1 MPRATS
7 SPTRGKCQP
16 HTCSKKQR
24 ARGHTAFRSGFPRA
38 VADLETTNA
47 AFVGRR
53 KPCPVK
59 AVCFYIKHEQ
69 NSNYAF
75 RCVGNGF
82 HQRSGNKAL
91 DSLKRHFTRR
101 HKDCLCLSWRHI
113 RRIVKWRRG
122 KTDYEQSGIR
132 HIARVVQGREIHSL
146 FLRPSRRIRCISHLL
161 QRRNSQTSHHPF
173 GRRNGGSLSSRRT
186 NTLSLILYAYCG
198 GRCLS
203 RSVHTGVFRG
213 HCGIAPQEILRTVH
227 VKYIGKRKRRGVV
240 SRPKGNGRHMA
251 QTPHITSNTRH
262 LAYEP

>member
-47 AFVGRR
+47 AFAGRR

-101 HKDCLCLSWRHI
+101 HKNCLCLSWRHI

-161 QRRNSQTSHHPF
+161 QRRNSQTSPPPIRQAKWWKPF
-173 GRRNGGSLSSRRT
+173 FPTDEYSIAHIICLLRRT
-186 NTLSLILYAYCG
+186 VSFPVSSHRCIPWTL
-198 GRCLS
+198 RH
-203 RSVHTGVFRG
+203 R
-213 HCGIAPQEILRTVH
+213 APRNSPNCSCQIYR
-227 VKYIGKRKRRGVV
+227 
-240 SRPKGNGRHMA
+240 
-251 QTPHITSNTRH
+251 
-262 LAYEP
+262 